1 MFEKIKNIFRKMF
14 SKQKLLEERMLEF
27 EIKTSNFKQELRKET
42 EIYNIQKMYDE
53 GKITEDELQISQIKK
68 LINLYKEQ
76 INMLD
81 RDINIKKAKIL

>member
-1 MFEKIKNIFRKMF
+1 MFEKIKNIFRRMF
-14 SKQKLLEERMLEF
+14 SKQKLLEEPILEPKM
-27 EIKTSNFKQELRKET
+27 KTSNFKQGLRKET